1 MRKDWPRRIREG
13 LRSGTVLLSAL
24 ACATLLTCGVM
35 MLILIRQLDANST
48 AAEIAEVSA
57 GVEEALSA
65 ERNSAFNTARWDD
78 AVSHLYIQFDQKWA
92 FANLSGTYATY
103 VIDERGHT
111 LFSRRA
117 DGTIDP
123 PIKAAAPAALTE
135 LLRLLPHDRASA
147 ARRKEGVGIAG
158 YYQGRPAVFG
168 AAPVTPLQGKIQVP
182 SDDMLYLVYVDDID
196 RKLLRKWST
205 QFGIDRL
212 SLLPRP
218 GAAGIGIPL
227 RDAAGKPIG
236 WFNWMPKRPGQ
247 QALANVVPALIAAIS
262 MLAGVF
268 ALLVRLLRSQ
278 ERALN
283 DRNAEQMA
291 LTRDAER
298 LRAEAEQALDAAQD
312 SRRLA
317 DQAARQ
323 AVQEREQHARELRE
337 AAHEAG
343 RSLRTALAATLPDLV
358 KLADRLD
365 AGTDLAAAST
375 RAQAHCAADVVQRTS
390 EAARAL
396 EHIALNTD
404 RMATASASIGG
415 ETAKTRAAVSFAASS
430 SSAAGE
436 ANRSLLHHVATIGE
450 ATALISTV
458 AEQTNL
464 LALNA
469 TIEAARSHTGNAGF
483 AVVAREIKALSQD
496 TQASAT
502 LINERVIAV
511 QKAVHESVDRSQRID
526 AQLRQIHDHIATA
539 ADAAAEQAM
548 ASGGIR
554 SSVAAAREQAVAV
567 DASMSQISGAI
578 AELAGTAEASRQISH
593 DMRLRVQQLRGD
605 LDWIID
611 ELLAR

>member
-1 MRKDWPRRIREG
+1 MRKDWPRRFREG
-13 LRSGTVLLSAL
+13 FRSGTVLLSAL

-35 MLILIRQLDANST
+35 MLILIRQLDANSA
-48 AAEIAEVSA
+48 AAEMAEVSA
-57 GVEEALSA
+57 GVDEALSA
-65 ERNSAFNTARWDD
+65 ERASAYNTARWDD
-78 AVSHLYIQFDQKWA
+78 AVSHLYGRLDTQWA

-103 VIDERGHT
+103 VVDERGRT

-117 DGTIDP
+117 NGTIDP
-123 PIKAAAPAALTE
+123 PIQAAAPAALAE
-135 LLRLLPHDRASA
+135 MLHLLPHDRASA
-147 ARRKEGVGIAG
+147 ARLKEGVGIAG
-158 YYQGRPAVFG
+158 YYRGRPAVFG

-182 SDDMLYLVYVDDID
+182 SDDMLYLIYVDDID
-196 RKLLRKWST
+196 RRLLDKWST
-205 QFGIDRL
+205 QFGISGL
-212 SLLPRP
+212 ALLPR
-218 GAAGIGIPL
+218 ADLSGISLPL
-227 RDAAGKPIG
+227 RDASRRPIG
-236 WFNWMPKRPGQ
+236 WFNWQPKRPGQ
-247 QALANVVPALIAAIS
+247 RALANIVPALIAAAS
-262 MLAGVF
+262 VLAGVF

-283 DRNAEQMA
+283 DRNAEQVA
-291 LTRDAER
+291 LTCDAER
-298 LRAEAEQALDAAQD
+298 LRTDAEQALDAAQD
-312 SRRLA
+312 SRRRA
-317 DQAARQ
+317 DEAARQ
-323 AVQEREQHARELRE
+323 AMQDRERHAHALRE

-343 RSLRTALAATLPDLV
+343 RSLRTALATTLPDLV

-365 AGTDLAAAST
+365 AGTDQAAAST
-375 RAQAHCAADVVQRTS
+375 RTQARHAADVMQRTS

-396 EHIALNTD
+396 EHIAHNTD
-404 RMATASASIGG
+404 RMATASAAIGG
-415 ETAKTRAAVSFAASS
+415 ETAKTREVVSFAASS

-436 ANRSLLHHVATIGE
+436 ANTSLLRHVATIGE
-450 ATALISTV
+450 ATALISAV

-469 TIEAARSHTGNAGF
+469 TIEAARSHAENAGF

-511 QKAVHESVDRSQRID
+511 QKAVHESVDRSQKID

-578 AELAGTAEASRQISH
+578 AELAGTAETSREVSH
-593 DMRLRVQQLRGD
+593 QMRLRVQQLRGD
-605 LDWIID
+605 LDRVID
-611 ELLAR
+611 ELLTR

>member
-1 MRKDWPRRIREG
+1 
-13 LRSGTVLLSAL
+13 
-24 ACATLLTCGVM
+24 
-35 MLILIRQLDANST
+35 
-48 AAEIAEVSA
+48 
-57 GVEEALSA
+57 
-65 ERNSAFNTARWDD
+65 
-78 AVSHLYIQFDQKWA
+78 
-92 FANLSGTYATY
+92 
-103 VIDERGHT
+103 
-111 LFSRRA
+111 
-117 DGTIDP
+117 
-123 PIKAAAPAALTE
+123 
-135 LLRLLPHDRASA
+135 
-147 ARRKEGVGIAG
+147 
-158 YYQGRPAVFG
+158 
-168 AAPVTPLQGKIQVP
+168 
-182 SDDMLYLVYVDDID
+182 
-196 RKLLRKWST
+196 
-205 QFGIDRL
+205 
-212 SLLPRP
+212 
-218 GAAGIGIPL
+218 
-227 RDAAGKPIG
+227 
-236 WFNWMPKRPGQ
+236 
-247 QALANVVPALIAAIS
+247 LANIVPALIAALS
-262 MLAGVF
+262 VLAGVF
-268 ALLVRLLRSQ
+268 ALLVRLLRGQ

-283 DRNAEQMA
+283 DRNAEQVA

-343 RSLRTALAATLPDLV
+343 RSLRTALATTLPDLV

-375 RAQAHCAADVVQRTS
+375 RAQARYAADVVQRTS

-436 ANRSLLHHVATIGE
+436 ANTSLLHHVATIGE

-469 TIEAARSHTGNAGF
+469 TIEAARSHAENAGF

-578 AELAGTAEASRQISH
+578 AELAGTAEASREISH

-605 LDWIID
+605 LDTIIG
-611 ELLAR
+611 ELLTR